1 MRGSQRQLREA
12 LPFPFTFRDPS
23 LQEKYRVGLNR
34 IAAKEVP
41 IEIRPV
47 KPPALNQLQSLEPK
61 QMFWVRARGH
71 IGKRTR
77 RTEARRA
84 LCGTGRAWLS
94 TLPLRV
100 LLYLK
105 IWNGHIC
112 PATSQLHPKESS
124 PGSCRLLGRQQSTDG
139 IEWV

>member
-1 MRGSQRQLREA
+1 MCSIFEYHLVKY
-12 LPFPFTFRDPS
+12 LS
-23 LQEKYRVGLNR
+23 LSW
-34 IAAKEVP
+34 IAASKVGNIVGQGRGLWVP
-41 IEIRPV
+41 T
-47 KPPALNQLQSLEPK
+47 QD
-61 QMFWVRARGH
+61 GH
-71 IGKRTR
+71 RNSGQVCVSVNVPL
-77 RTEARRA
+77 
-84 LCGTGRAWLS
+84 LCDFAWLS